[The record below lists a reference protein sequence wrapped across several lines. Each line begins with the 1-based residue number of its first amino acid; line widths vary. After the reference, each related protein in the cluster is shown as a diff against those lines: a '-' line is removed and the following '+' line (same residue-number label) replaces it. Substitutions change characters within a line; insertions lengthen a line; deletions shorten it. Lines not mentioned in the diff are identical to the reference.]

1 MYTQTYVQVSQMRSC
16 GEWSNYNVVLGS
28 HLYFSELYPFTLVT
42 SSNGRMELPLLHQI
56 MDKNVAK
63 ISGKDVNTALGCS
76 CKKRQS
82 VCYSRLSQLF
92 FGFEICGSGY
102 RKKNFLV
109 GYEHPTCTVFL
120 MQEKQEDVVCLENCI
135 FPSSRI
141 DWAESLRE
149 AKSWGLLLDLYFE

>member
-1 MYTQTYVQVSQMRSC
+1 
-16 GEWSNYNVVLGS
+16 
-28 HLYFSELYPFTLVT
+28 
-42 SSNGRMELPLLHQI
+42 

-109 GYEHPTCTVFL
+109 GYEHPYVLNVHMNMC
-120 MQEKQEDVVCLENCI
+120 CI
-135 FPSSRI
+135 FDAGKAGRRGVPG
-141 DWAESLRE
+141 
-149 AKSWGLLLDLYFE
+149 KLYISIQ